1 MSLDTKLSQFRELFN
16 PLPGNR
22 YLQVTTM
29 PDAITKLFSEMM
41 EQVGGEFHLALYGT
55 PNEEEL
61 ADISARVE
69 RILDFTSPFRAAPR
83 DHDTV
88 LLKDIFAAHQ
98 NKPMILKLSYTTLAN
113 TANIIIMEKKGV
125 MNTLEVM
132 QMLEEHEFR
141 SPNTIEIVEGYDL
154 IVAKKMHMWGNGL

>member
-22 YLQVTTM
+22 YLEVTTT
-29 PDAITKLFSEMM
+29 PDAITELFSEMM
-41 EQVGGEFHLALYGT
+41 EHVDGEFHLAIYGM

-61 ADISARVE
+61 ADISAKVE
-69 RILDFTSPFRAAPR
+69 RVLDFASPFRAAPR

-98 NKPMILKLSYTTLAN
+98 NKPMLLKLLNPQTYNHGEKDTL
-113 TANIIIMEKKGV
+113 G
-125 MNTLEVM
+125 M
-132 QMLEEHEFR
+132 QMFKKE
-141 SPNTIEIVEGYDL
+141 SPQTP
-154 IVAKKMHMWGNGL
+154 

>member
-1 MSLDTKLSQFRELFN
+1 MSLDTKLAQFRELFN

-22 YLQVTTM
+22 YLEVTTT
-29 PDAITKLFSEMM
+29 PDDITELFSEMM
-41 EQVGGEFHLALYGT
+41 RQVGGELHLALYGIQD
-55 PNEEEL
+55 EEL
-61 ADISARVE
+61 KQTDAKVE
-69 RILDFTSPFRAAPR
+69 RILDFNSPFRAAPR

-113 TANIIIMEKKGV
+113 TANIIIMEKKG
-125 MNTLEVM
+125 MIDTLEVM
-132 QMLEEHEFR
+132 QILEEHEFR

>member
-1 MSLDTKLSQFRELFN
+1 MSLDTKLAQFRELFN

-22 YLQVTTM
+22 YLQVTTT
-29 PDAITKLFSEMM
+29 PDDITELFSKMM
-41 EQVGGEFHLALYGT
+41 CQVGGELHLALYGIQD
-55 PNEEEL
+55 EEL
-61 ADISARVE
+61 KQTDAKVE
-69 RILDFTSPFRAAPR
+69 RILDFASPFRAAPR

-98 NKPMILKLSYTTLAN
+98 NKPMLLKQAYTTLAN

-132 QMLEEHEFR
+132 QILEEHEFR

>member
-22 YLQVTTM
+22 YLEVTTT
-29 PDAITKLFSEMM
+29 PDAITELFSEMM
-41 EQVGGEFHLALYGT
+41 RQVGGELHLALYGIQD
-55 PNEEEL
+55 EEL
-61 ADISARVE
+61 KQTDAKVE
-69 RILDFTSPFRAAPR
+69 RILDFKSPFRAAPR

-132 QMLEEHEFR
+132 QMLEKHEFR

>member
-41 EQVGGEFHLALYGT
+41 EHVDGEFHLALYGT

-61 ADISARVE
+61 ADINAKVE
-69 RILDFTSPFRAAPR
+69 RVLDFASPFRAAQR

-88 LLKDIFAAHQ
+88 LLKDIFAAHP

-113 TANIIIMEKKGV
+113 TANIIIMEKKGTID
-125 MNTLEVM
+125 TLEVM

>member
-1 MSLDTKLSQFRELFN
+1 MSLDTKLAQFQELFN

-22 YLQVTTM
+22 YLQVTTT
-29 PDAITKLFSEMM
+29 PDDITELFSEMM
-41 EQVGGEFHLALYGT
+41 RQVGGELHLALYGIQD
-55 PNEEEL
+55 EEL
-61 ADISARVE
+61 KQTDAKVE
-69 RILDFTSPFRAAPR
+69 RILDFISPFRAAPR

-98 NKPMILKLSYTTLAN
+98 NKPMLLKLSYTTLAN
-113 TANIIIMEKKGV
+113 TANIIIMEKKGM

-132 QMLEEHEFR
+132 QMLQEHEFR

>member
-22 YLQVTTM
+22 YLQVTTT
-29 PDAITKLFSEMM
+29 PDSITKLFSEMM
-41 EQVGGEFHLALYGT
+41 EHVDGEFHLAIYGM

-61 ADISARVE
+61 ADISAKVE
-69 RILDFTSPFRAAPR
+69 RVLDFASPFRAAPR

-98 NKPMILKLSYTTLAN
+98 NKPMLLKLSYTTLAN
-113 TANIIIMEKKGV
+113 TANIIIMEKKGTI
-125 MNTLEVM
+125 NTLEVM
-132 QMLEEHEFR
+132 QMLQEHEFR
-141 SPNTIEIVEGYDL
+141 SPNTIEIV
-154 IVAKKMHMWGNGL
+154 

>member
-22 YLQVTTM
+22 YLEATTT
-29 PDAITKLFSEMM
+29 PDAITELFGEMM
-41 EQVGGEFHLALYGT
+41 HQVGGELHLALYGT

-61 ADISARVE
+61 AGINAKVE
-69 RILDFTSPFRAAPR
+69 RGLGFASPFRAAPR

-113 TANIIIMEKKGV
+113 TANIIIMEKKG
-125 MNTLEVM
+125 MIDTLEVM